1 MDAGCSSEA
10 GGKGAYLA
18 EMTKAGFPVPDGF
31 VVLTSAYEKFIKDS
45 DLQKNIS
52 EVLKSIDPQNTEDL
66 ENASQEISKLIITAD
81 LDTSVQ
87 DEIKKC
93 FKKLDSG
100 FVAVRSSATFED
112 GVEAAWAGQL
122 DTYLNVSA
130 EDLIISI
137 KKCWASLF
145 SPRALF
151 YRSKQ
156 DVAVDSPLAV
166 VVQSMLDSEASGV
179 AFSIDPVTQNVEKIV
194 IEAGYG
200 LGELIVSGEITPDK
214 YMLQKN
220 PLEILEKKI
229 SNQEIGLFRSKTG
242 QNQHVKINRPNTQK
256 ISDQEI
262 VKLAKLI
269 KKVESN
275 YKFPCDIEWAKSKDK
290 FYLLQCR
297 PVTALNK
304 SISEDQL
311 DSMFLEQTNQESI
324 MRFEGDFMPFQL
336 MIDWWNYYDIQKNW
350 SGIYPVLF
358 FFTPQRTTAYIS
370 QDKYRG
376 IAIETLSDFLSGKQ
390 LLSTYQKGYEKFA
403 NKISKSYEVY
413 FSAKPPTQTEEEL
426 FKSYKDIHAEFQELV
441 AWTLFYEQLDEKAVA
456 DVLKNYDIDLGLVWE
471 AVKLPVF
478 VSFDTRKKQLILDA
492 LDRKISPNYLRFAFT
507 EYTFFADEKFVKDE
521 LNNASSAKLSDEIKR
536 AQSLTEKAKE
546 KLTELLIG
554 SDQQTKDIVN
564 ILQWVLFCR
573 DERKDILNQAELL
586 LFTIAE
592 ELFNKWKVDKK
603 HIKYAGISEVLK
615 GREYIKSI
623 EDDLAKRS
631 KGFSVLYQ
639 KDRSAV
645 IGYKNLKQQISELD
659 QIILSQLKTTDD
671 KKISGET
678 GNRGVVEGKV
688 RIVRKR
694 SEFSLFQP
702 GEILVTGM
710 TRPEFVPLM
719 EKASGIITDE
729 GGITSHAAIVS
740 RELDKPCL
748 IGTKVATQVLN
759 SGDTVMLDATRGFFQ
774 KEK

>member
-1 MDAGCSSEA
+1 
-10 GGKGAYLA
+10 
-18 EMTKAGFPVPDGF
+18 MTKAGFPVPDGF
-31 VVLTSAYEKFIKDS
+31 VILTSAYKKFIKDS
-45 DLQKNIS
+45 GLQKKIS
-52 EVLKSIDPQNTEDL
+52 KTLKSIDPQNIQDL
-66 ENASQEISKLIITAD
+66 EKASAEITESIMSAT
-81 LDTSVQ
+81 LDEV
-87 DEIKKC
+87 IKDQIESC
-93 FKKLDSG
+93 FKKLDST
-100 FVAVRSSATFED
+100 FVAVRSSAVFED

-122 DTYLNVSA
+122 DTYLNISQD
-130 EDLIISI
+130 DLINSI

-156 DVAVDSPLAV
+156 NIPADSPVAV
-166 VVQSMLDSEASGV
+166 VVQSMLDSEVSGV
-179 AFSIDPVTQNVEKIV
+179 AFSIDPVTQDKEKIV
-194 IEAGYG
+194 IEAGFG

-214 YMLQKN
+214 YIIQKD
-220 PLEILEKKI
+220 PTTIIDKKLN
-229 SNQEIGLFRSKTG
+229 SQESGLFRSKSG
-242 QNQHVKINRPNTQK
+242 ENQHIKITSPDTQK
-256 ISDQEI
+256 IPDAEI
-262 VKLAKLI
+262 INLAKLI
-269 KKVESN
+269 KKVESH

-297 PVTALNK
+297 PVTALHK
-304 SISEDQL
+304 SSSDDQL
-311 DSMFLEQTNQESI
+311 DNLFLEQAGQDSV

-336 MIDWWNYYDIQKNW
+336 MIDWWNYYDINKDWN
-350 SGIYPVLF
+350 GIYPVLF
-358 FFTPQRTTAYIS
+358 YFTPHRTTAYIS

-390 LLSTYQKGYEKFA
+390 SLSTYQKSYEKFST
-403 NKISKSYEVY
+403 KISKSYDKY
-413 FSAKPPTQTEEEL
+413 FSTVAPDNTETEL
-426 FKSYKDIHAEFQELV
+426 VKSYSEIHLDFQELV

-456 DVLKNYDIDLGLVWE
+456 EVLKDYDINLDLVWE

-492 LDRKISPNYLRFAFT
+492 MSKKITPSYLRFAFT
-507 EYTFFADEKFVKDE
+507 EYTFFADEKFVKDQ
-521 LNNASSAKLSDEIKR
+521 LNNSDYSKLSDEVKK
-536 AQSLTEKAKE
+536 AQLTTAKAKE
-546 KLTELLIG
+546 KLSGILAD
-554 SDQQTKDIVN
+554 SDQQTKDIVD

-592 ELFNKWKVDKK
+592 KLFDQWNINKKY
-603 HIKYAGISEVLK
+603 IKYAGISEVLQ

-623 EDDLAKRS
+623 EGDLAKRQ

-639 KDRSAV
+639 KDRTAV
-645 IGYKNLKQQISELD
+645 IGYKNLKQQIEKLD
-659 QIILSQLKTTDD
+659 QIILSQIKTTGDQ
-671 KKISGET
+671 KISGET

-688 RIVRKR
+688 RVVRKR

-748 IGTKVATQVLN
+748 IGTKIATQVLN
-759 SGDTVMLDATRGFFQ
+759 TGDVVVLDATRGFFQ
-774 KEK
+774 KDK